1 MLREVTIY
9 NYDSKPGRKKHYM
22 DVIDELKRSNFKQT
36 FCRINHGD
44 RTIKFW
50 SHSMAE
56 WRGLNEALN
65 RPYQEES

>member
-9 NYDSKPGRKKHYM
+9 NYDLKPGRKKHYM
-22 DVIDELKRSNFKQT
+22 SVIDELKRSNFKQT
-36 FCRINHGD
+36 FYHINHGD

-50 SHSMAE
+50 SHSMNE
-56 WRGLNEALN
+56 WRGLNKALN